1 MRLACVAR
9 LTVLALGP
17 AAMLVSSACSATTA
31 SSTTATELP
40 EPSSS
45 SRAVVASRN
54 DPEAI
59 ALGRQIFEGVCA
71 GYCHSPE
78 LDQDRDVPD
87 LFDCEWLHGDQ
98 DEDLFRVIMTG
109 VAGTKMQGFGGR
121 VPEQDVWHVVAY
133 IRSRSRCSEGE

>member
-9 LTVLALGP
+9 SALLALGP

-45 SRAVVASRN
+45 RVVGASRT

-59 ALGRQIFEGVCA
+59 ALGRQIFEGVCT
-71 GYCHSPE
+71 GYCHSP
-78 LDQDRDVPD
+78 DVGQDRDVPD

-98 DEDLFRVIMTG
+98 DEDLFRVIMAG
-109 VAGTKMQGFGGR
+109 VAGTQMQGFNGR
-121 VPEQDVWHVVAY
+121 LPEQDVWHVVAY
-133 IRSRSRCSEGE
+133 IRSRSRCREGE

>member
-9 LTVLALGP
+9 SGLLALAS

-45 SRAVVASRN
+45 RAVVASRN

-59 ALGRQIFEGVCA
+59 TLGRQLFEGVCA

-121 VPEQDVWHVVAY
+121 VPEQDVRQVVAY
-133 IRSRSRCSEGE
+133 IRSRSRCGEGE